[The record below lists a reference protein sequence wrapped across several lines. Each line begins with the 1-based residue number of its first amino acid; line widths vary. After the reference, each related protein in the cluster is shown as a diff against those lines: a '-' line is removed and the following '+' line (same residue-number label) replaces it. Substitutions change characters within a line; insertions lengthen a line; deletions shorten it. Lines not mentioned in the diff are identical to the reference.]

1 MKSRLE
7 EACKH
12 QELGQAGAIE
22 VNYVTANLCTTSDLI
37 GRRPQMRWRQVPAGG
52 A

>member
-1 MKSRLE
+1 MTSRLE
-7 EACKH
+7 ETCKR
-12 QELGQAGAIE
+12 QQLDQAAAIE